1 MSAVMIA
8 GEAVGRAVP
17 LVAGALGASGI
28 AVAALPSRVAARA
41 ELRKRWRTWAIAAP
55 VFLGALVLGAGGAF
69 ALAAALGVTA
79 VSEYVRMTGLPRA
92 EHAVLA
98 VAAVVLP
105 ALAWLAPD
113 AMDPR
118 AVDLRVVAPL
128 LVAAALPALLAGDHE
143 RGFTRSARTVFAL
156 LWIPL
161 PLTGLVVLQDTAVA
175 VGLAVALG
183 DVGAWCGGTALGRR
197 GPLARPLSPLSP
209 SKTWAGVLGA
219 AGATALVLA
228 AVGAFTPLLWAAVLA
243 GCVLG
248 DLLESMVKRE
258 AGVKDAGNWLP
269 GFGGLLDRIDSLLLA
284 LLLAMVVTA

>member
-28 AVAALPSRVAARA
+28 AVAALPSRVAVRA

-92 EHAVLA
+92 EHGVLA

-118 AVDLRVVAPL
+118 AVDLRVVAL
-128 LVAAALPALLAGDHE
+128 LLMAAALPALLAGDHE

-161 PLTGLVVLQDTAVA
+161 PLTGLVMLQDTAVA

-258 AGVKDAGNWLP
+258 VGVKDAGSWLP